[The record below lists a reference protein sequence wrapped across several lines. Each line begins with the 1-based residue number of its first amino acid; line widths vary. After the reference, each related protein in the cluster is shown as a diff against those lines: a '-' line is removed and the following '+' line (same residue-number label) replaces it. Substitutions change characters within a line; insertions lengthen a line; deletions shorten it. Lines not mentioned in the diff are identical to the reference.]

1 MDEIDI
7 KERDVDM
14 EEIRRICSEKTI
26 EELDADSKKFK
37 KEFAEKHKTIKA
49 SRTEVLFSCSNH
61 G

>member
-1 MDEIDI
+1 MDEIDV

-37 KEFAEKHKTIKA
+37 KEFAEKHKNDKSI
-49 SRTEVLFSCSNH
+49 SH
-61 G
+61 

>member
-26 EELDADSKKFK
+26 EELDVDFKKFK
-37 KEFAEKHKTIKA
+37 KNLQKSTKTIKA